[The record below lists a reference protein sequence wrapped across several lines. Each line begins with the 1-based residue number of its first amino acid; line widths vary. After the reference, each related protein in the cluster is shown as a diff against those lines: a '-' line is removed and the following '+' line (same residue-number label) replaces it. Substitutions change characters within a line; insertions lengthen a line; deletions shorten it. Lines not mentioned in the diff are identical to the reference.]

1 MISMNTELPPPP
13 PPPANPSVDSVEGTG
28 RLSHP
33 FALFAVAAVIGL
45 MTGLVV
51 GFGVGWLVA
60 LTANADCSPHDG
72 WCDLGGL
79 FAGLLIGAATG
90 LVAYVG
96 AGAITIARCRP
107 TGRTR
112 ILHIL
117 AHLAVIPGLP
127 ILLITLANVLP

>member
-1 MISMNTELPPPP
+1 MGSMNTEVPPP
-13 PPPANPSVDSVEGTG
+13 PPPATPSVDPIAGTG
-28 RLSHP
+28 LLSRS

-45 MTGLVV
+45 ATGLGV

-60 LTANADCSPHDG
+60 LTANADCSPNDG

-79 FAGLLIGAATG
+79 FAGLVIGGATG

-96 AGAITIARCRP
+96 AGATTIVRSRP

-112 ILHIL
+112 TLHIL
-117 AHLAVIPGLP
+117 AHLAVIPGLL
-127 ILLITLANVLP
+127 ILLITLATVLP